1 MQSAKVTKE
10 YPSFNEDKEN
20 YKNTPVLRPK
30 ENSSNSILNSPINLY
45 KLGKDDDNIFYNSD
59 EECGQIKM
67 KVFNKLDL
75 SSCVRKSERMKSVKI
90 TKHML
95 SSPKE
100 EYKAEKVINFE
111 GSFSIF
117 DFMSR
122 NNRDTELVIDMAI
135 D

>member
-10 YPSFNEDKEN
+10 CASYKEDNEN

-45 KLGKDDDNIFYNSD
+45 KLGKEEDSIFYNSD

-67 KVFNKLDL
+67 KVCNKLDMD
-75 SSCVRKSERMKSVKI
+75 SCVRKSERMKSMKT
-90 TKHML
+90 TKQMMSNH
-95 SSPKE
+95 KE
-100 EYKAEKVINFE
+100 ENKTDKVINFE

-122 NNRDTELVIDMAI
+122 NNRDLELVIDMDI